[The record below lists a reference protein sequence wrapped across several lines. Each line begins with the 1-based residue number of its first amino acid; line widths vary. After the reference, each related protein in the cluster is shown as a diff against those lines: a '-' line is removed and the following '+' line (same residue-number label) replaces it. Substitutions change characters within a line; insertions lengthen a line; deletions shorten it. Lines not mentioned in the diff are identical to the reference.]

1 MVGKMLSVIP
11 SVIKRGEAVKELHA
25 SQGIDSSVFV
35 FNKLTLPENS
45 EDVKAFQSTI
55 GKAYDEL
62 FAALPEKLVKIVG
75 EEQLSTAF
83 SLAKDNVKNN
93 PLPADI
99 QSFAHRQNL
108 TDAGTVL
115 VWEVAKEGKVT
126 AKANLAAGISL

>member
-25 SQGIDSSVFV
+25 SQGIDSGVFV

-45 EDVKAFQSTI
+45 EAVKAFQTAVAR
-55 GKAYDEL
+55 AYDEL
-62 FAALPEKLVKIVG
+62 FAALPDKLVELVG
-75 EEQLSTAF
+75 EDQLSTAF
-83 SLAKDNVKNN
+83 SLAKDNATNN

-108 TDAGTVL
+108 TDAGTVT

-126 AKANLAAGISL
+126 TKANLAAGISL

>member
-11 SVIKRGEAVKELHA
+11 SVIKRGEAVKKLHA
-25 SQGIDSSVFV
+25 SQGIDGSVFV

-45 EDVKAFQSTI
+45 EPMRAFRSAI
-55 GKAYDEL
+55 GHAYDEL
-62 FAALPEKLVKIVG
+62 FAALPEKLVELVG
-75 EEQLSTAF
+75 EDQLSTAF
-83 SLAKDNVKNN
+83 SLAKDNAMSN

-108 TDAGTVL
+108 TDAGTVT

-126 AKANLAAGISL
+126 AKANLATGISL